1 MSFLP
6 ILRKSTDEVT
16 LKMNEGLYVRSQL
29 LTRHGR
35 LINEYNMRPSDYD
48 LNCAVEAKNL
58 IESDIRYHYTIS
70 DLAHR
75 LNIGEKRL
83 KIAFKCNFDKGI
95 FEYLQTL
102 KVDKATELLTNG
114 ASSKEIA
121 ILLGY
126 RNAGS
131 FSRAFKKTTGMISQK
146 WKETF
151 C

>member
-1 MSFLP
+1 
-6 ILRKSTDEVT
+6 
-16 LKMNEGLYVRSQL
+16 
-29 LTRHGR
+29 
-35 LINEYNMRPSDYD
+35 MRPSDYD
-48 LNCAVEAKNL
+48 LNCAMEAKNL

-70 DLAHR
+70 ELAQR

-83 KIAFKCNFDKGI
+83 KIAFKSCFDKGL

-102 KVDKATELLTNG
+102 KIEKAKELLTDG
-114 ASSKEIA
+114 KASKEIA

-126 RNAGS
+126 KNAGS
-131 FSRAFKKTTGMISQK
+131 FSRAFKKITGMIPQK